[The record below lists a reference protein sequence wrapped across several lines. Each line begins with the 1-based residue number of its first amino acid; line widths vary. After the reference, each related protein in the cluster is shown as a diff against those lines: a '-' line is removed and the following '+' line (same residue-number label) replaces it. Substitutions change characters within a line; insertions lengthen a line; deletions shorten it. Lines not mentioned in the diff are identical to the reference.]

1 MDIISDMLAII
12 QEKGGS
18 IKPTHLMYKANLS
31 HKQMKL
37 YLDEL
42 EKKDMVS
49 NYDSSKDTEKVKG
62 RKSKKSKNSDSE
74 IQITTTGRDFL
85 FKYNQMREF
94 EKTFGL

>member
-1 MDIISDMLAII
+1 MEIISDMLAII
-12 QEKGGS
+12 QDKGGS

-42 EKKDMVS
+42 EIKKLIFK
-49 NYDSSKDTEKVKG
+49 DSSEN
-62 RKSKKSKNSDSE
+62 SKKRTSTE
-74 IQITTTGRDFL
+74 IKLTKIGRDFL
-85 FKYNQMREF
+85 FKYMEMKEF